1 MHQSHTL
8 VVETENFRPDR
19 GFSMGGRSVGPSDRM
34 RLAERLTRVD
44 AGTLLYEY
52 TYDDTEVYS
61 STFSVSIPLR
71 RTDNAVFEYACH
83 EGNYGLLNI
92 LEGARKEE
100 AAEGH

>member
-1 MHQSHTL
+1 
-8 VVETENFRPDR
+8 
-19 GFSMGGRSVGPSDRM
+19 M
-34 RLAERLTRVD
+34 RLTERLTRVD

-52 TYDDTEVYS
+52 TYDDAEVYS